1 MKTIKDLL
9 EAVKATKGISTK
21 YALAKALNLP
31 TQRISDYYNGKT
43 YPDNDACLEIARALN
58 IDLEEVITI
67 VQIESAKDETRRE
80 KWREYYKSI
89 GGYAASIALF
99 FLAVTFIVTPTPA
112 EASIGKAST
121 TEDFVLCKVRTLI
134 RTLAA
139 IAQRTISTFAPRC
152 CFSG

>member
-1 MKTIKDLL
+1 METIKSLL
-9 EAVKATKGISTK
+9 DAIKKAKNIESD

-31 TQRISDYYNGKT
+31 KQRISDYYKGKT
-43 YPDNDACLEIARALN
+43 FPDNDACLEIARALN
-58 IDLEEVITI
+58 LDLEEVITI

-121 TEDFVLCKVRTLI
+121 TEDFVLC
-134 RTLAA
+134 
-139 IAQRTISTFAPRC
+139 
-152 CFSG
+152 